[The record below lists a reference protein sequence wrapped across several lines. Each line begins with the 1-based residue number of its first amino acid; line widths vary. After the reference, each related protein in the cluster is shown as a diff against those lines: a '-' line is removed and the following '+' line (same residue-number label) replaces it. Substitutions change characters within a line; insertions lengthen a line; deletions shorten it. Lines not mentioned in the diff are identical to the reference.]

1 MNREV
6 GQERE
11 GVRHREDPVTESGR
25 GHLDDVELGDG
36 ATLMIAQE
44 GEGGAEA
51 GAEGRRDLR
60 RVGGDDRELAVVD
73 GQLVLDL
80 REVP

>member
-1 MNREV
+1 
-6 GQERE
+6 
-11 GVRHREDPVTESGR
+11 
-25 GHLDDVELGDG
+25 
-36 ATLMIAQE
+36 MIAQE

-51 GAEGRRDLR
+51 GAECRRDLR

-73 GQLVLDL
+73 GQLALEL

>member
-6 GQERE
+6 GQEGE
-11 GVRHREDPVTESGR
+11 GVRHGEETVTESR
-25 GHLDDVELGDG
+25 RSDLDDVERGDG
-36 ATLMIAQE
+36 LPLMIAQE
-44 GEGGAEA
+44 GEGGAET
-51 GAEGRRDLR
+51 GAECRGDLR

-73 GQLVLDL
+73 GEVALEL